1 MDLGLRGCCSC
12 RIRKEQILYRA
23 VAVTPT
29 PLPIT
34 GEDVFT
40 TLHEKEKVELKK
52 KRPFGKQF
60 STNYS
65 NLRFLIYKL
74 HY

>member
-12 RIRKEQILYRA
+12 RIRKEQILHRA

-40 TLHEKEKVELKK
+40 SLHEKEKVEFKK
-52 KRPFGKQF
+52 K
-60 STNYS
+60 T
-65 NLRFLIYKL
+65 IW
-74 HY
+74 